1 MLGGQACSRRLAVW
15 PDVDDRTKADLE
27 SKRQRLARHRLELAP
42 LTRGVTPARTRQE
55 LVHGQ
60 RYSTTKGNGASLDVP

>member
-42 LTRGVTPARTRQE
+42 LTSGTGSRAALLNHEGQWRKSRRALTRALRE
-55 LVHGQ
+55 C
-60 RYSTTKGNGASLDVP
+60 K